1 MSAQSRCILGD
12 RLDVVVGSL
21 VLGGLAVAALA
32 AALLHVV
39 AAGLTWQSAVIAA
52 VVPVT
57 LLGAVA
63 ITAAWRLGG
72 HLTPADVLRTTAWSV
87 GFTLMFAFGASASI
101 VYQVL
106 EGGSVVHP
114 WFVVVGWATGGA
126 FVGILFG
133 WYAAGQRSMRR
144 AADHERDRA
153 ERLAQR
159 LSVLNRVLRHDVRNG
174 SNVILG
180 YADLVEAEHG
190 HSEHVSKI
198 VREATRL
205 CDLSDNARRVESL
218 LDDEDAVTDQSLSAL
233 LDEPIARLENRY
245 PGAEVTYDCDLSV
258 RVRAHE
264 LAGTAVWNV
273 LENAVVHNESDE
285 PAVTVET
292 AVGEERVVV
301 TVADDGPGIPARE
314 RRILAAD
321 EETQL
326 DHSLGMGLWMSQ
338 WILQEAGGDLRV
350 GGGDDGAT
358 VELVFPRA

>member
-1 MSAQSRCILGD
+1 MSGQSRYVVGD
-12 RLDVVVGSL
+12 RVDVVLGFL
-21 VLGGLAVAALA
+21 VLGGLTLAALA
-32 AALLHVV
+32 VAVQQVAVV
-39 AAGLTWQSAVIAA
+39 QVNWQSAVIVT
-52 VVPVT
+52 VVPLA
-57 LLGAVA
+57 LLVAVA
-63 ITAAWRLGG
+63 VSGTWYVGG
-72 HLTPADVLRTTAWSV
+72 HLRAADVLRTTAWAV

-101 VYQVL
+101 VYQVQ
-106 EGGSVVHP
+106 EGGTVVHP
-114 WFVVVGWATGGA
+114 WFYVLGWATGGA

-190 HSEHVSKI
+190 HSEHVTKI
-198 VREATRL
+198 VREANRL

-218 LDDEDAVTDQSLSAL
+218 LDDEDAVAEQSLSAV

-245 PGAEVTYDCDLSV
+245 PGAEITFDCDLSV

-273 LENAVVHNESDE
+273 LENAVVHNESED
-285 PAVTVET
+285 PAVTVGT

-350 GGGDDGAT
+350 GDGDDGAN